1 MSLTYTPS
9 QSLHSRH
16 TTTEG
21 QTIVSTL
28 TADARITPR
37 ITADRLAALSR
48 RVRVA
53 DPDATQDVTNAMT
66 GEVLGTVPH
75 ATPADVVAAAAR
87 ARSVQ
92 KEWAARPIRERAEVL
107 MRFHDLVLRHQDE
120 VLDLIQLE
128 NGKARRHAFEE
139 IMDVAL
145 NARYYAH
152 TAERYLRPKR
162 RQGAQLALTKVW
174 ELHHPKGVVGI
185 ISPWN
190 YPLTLGI
197 SDALPAIIAGNAV
210 VTKPDAQ
217 TPFAALW
224 AVEML
229 ERAGMQPGLVEVVTG
244 SGAELGLPII
254 ENSDFLM
261 FTGSTAVGRTVA
273 AQAGENLIDA
283 SMELGGKN
291 ALLVLDDADVDKA
304 VSGAIRASFS
314 NTGQLC
320 ISMERIYVP
329 DVLWDDFTAKFAAA
343 ARAMTLTAGIDYSAD
358 MGSLV
363 SQKQLETVMR
373 HVDDARDKGA
383 TVLAGGRRRPE
394 LGPYFYEPTILTDV
408 DESME
413 VYAHETFGPVVSLYR
428 VADEEEAIA
437 RANDSDYGLNFSV
450 WTSDEDRGVRVASR
464 LEAGTVNVNDAYA
477 AAWGSMDA
485 PMGGMKA
492 SGLGRRHGE
501 HGILKY
507 TESQTIA
514 ASRLLPVGVPDN
526 VDPAR
531 YARIVTGALR
541 VLKRI
546 PGVK

>member
-1 MSLTYTPS
+1 MA
-9 QSLHSRH
+9 
-16 TTTEG
+16 TTT
-21 QTIVSTL
+21 ST
-28 TADARITPR
+28 AITPH
-37 ITADRLAALSR
+37 IDAARLRSLSA
-48 RVRVA
+48 RVQAA

-66 GEVLGTVPH
+66 GGGLGQVPRCS
-75 ATPADVVAAAAR
+75 PEDVAAAARR

-92 KEWAARPIRERAEVL
+92 KAWAARPVDERAAVL
-107 MRFHDLVLRHQDE
+107 LRFHDLVLDRQGE

-139 IMDVAL
+139 ILDVTM
-145 NARYYAH
+145 NARYYAN
-152 TAERYLRPKR
+152 TAAEYLRPKR
-162 RQGAQLALTKVW
+162 RQGAQFALTKVW
-174 ELHHPKGVVGI
+174 ELHHPKGLVGV

-197 SDALPAIIAGNAV
+197 SDALPAIVAGNAV
-210 VTKPDAQ
+210 LTKPDAQ
-217 TPFAALW
+217 TPYAALW
-224 AVEML
+224 AVELL
-229 ERAGMQPGLVEVVTG
+229 EEAGMQPGLVQVVTG
-244 SGAELGLPII
+244 SGAELGTPII

-273 AQAGENLIDA
+273 AQAGQHLIDC

-291 ALLVLDDADVDKA
+291 ALLILDDADLDKA
-304 VSGAIRASFS
+304 VGGAVRASFS

-329 DVLWDDFTAKFAAA
+329 DTIWDEFTAKFAAA
-343 ARAMTLTAGIDYSAD
+343 TKAMKLSPAIDYSAD

-363 SQKQLETVMR
+363 SQKQLDTVTR
-373 HVDDARDKGA
+373 HVDDAVAKGA
-383 TVLAGGRRRPE
+383 AVLAGGKARPD

-408 DESME
+408 DAAME
-413 VYAHETFGPVVSLYR
+413 VYAHETFGPLVSLYR
-428 VADEEEAIA
+428 VRDEAEAIA
-437 RANDSDYGLNFSV
+437 KANDSEYGLNFSV
-450 WTSDEDRGVRVASR
+450 WTSDEARGYRVAAQ
-464 LEAGTVNVNDAYA
+464 LEAGTINVNDAYA

-492 SGLGRRHGE
+492 SGMGRRHGE

-514 ASRLLPVGVPDN
+514 IERLIPVGAPDGMN
-526 VDPAR
+526 AKT
-531 YARIVTGALR
+531 YARIATSALR
-541 VLKRI
+541 LVKRL